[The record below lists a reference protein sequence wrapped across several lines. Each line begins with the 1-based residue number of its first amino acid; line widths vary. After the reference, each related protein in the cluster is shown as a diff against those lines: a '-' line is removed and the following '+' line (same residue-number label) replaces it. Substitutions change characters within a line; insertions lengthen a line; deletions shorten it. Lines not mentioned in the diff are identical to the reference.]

1 MSRANVENF
10 YQELLKDSALQEQL
24 RTATDRDSTAALAV
38 ELGKE
43 KGYGFTLE
51 EAQAY
56 IDEIN
61 ANNVPQG
68 ELSDELLES
77 VAGGMM
83 YMDDNCQTNRPC

>member
-1 MSRANVENF
+1 MISF
-10 YQELLKDSALQEQL
+10 HISKIKPKLIK
-24 RTATDRDSTAALAV
+24 TAAADRDSTAALAV

-43 KGYGFTLE
+43 KGYSFTLE

-77 VAGGMM
+77 VAGGMKT
-83 YMDDNCQTNRPC
+83 YLDNGCQITNSSC

>member
-1 MSRANVENF
+1 MSRANVEKF
-10 YQELLKDSALQEQL
+10 YQEFLKDPALQEQL
-24 RTATDRDSTAALAV
+24 KTATDRNSTAALAV

-43 KGYGFTLE
+43 KGYSFTLE

-61 ANNVPQG
+61 ANLPQG

-77 VAGGMM
+77 VAGGMRSQFPNL
-83 YMDDNCQTNRPC
+83 YCQQE